1 MKNSILIL
9 TIIFLSGLLSF
20 SSFTIVKQNK
30 ELKFLQSKLSEQE
43 QSMTKLKQ
51 EKEFLTPK
59 AEIHPIE
66 KAVQECMKKED
77 YTTVGMSKC
86 VDDSINDWN
95 KEIDRYLSLFKE
107 TLPEE
112 HYDLLE
118 TSQNKWEDYK
128 KAQWT
133 FLNAAISEKQGTMY
147 INVLSGDRAGVVEN
161 RAKDLSGLF
170 FELTD

>member
-66 KAVQECMKKED
+66 KA
-77 YTTVGMSKC
+77 GM
-86 VDDSINDWN
+86 
-95 KEIDRYLSLFKE
+95 
-107 TLPEE
+107 
-112 HYDLLE
+112 H
-118 TSQNKWEDYK
+118 
-128 KAQWT
+128 
-133 FLNAAISEKQGTMY
+133 EKRRLHNSR
-147 INVLSGDRAGVVEN
+147 NVKMCR
-161 RAKDLSGLF
+161 
-170 FELTD
+170 

>member
-9 TIIFLSGLLSF
+9 TIIFLSGLLCF
-20 SSFTIVKQNK
+20 SLFTAVKQDK
-30 ELKFLQSKLSEQE
+30 ELKLLQSKLSEQE

-95 KEIDRYLSLFKE
+95 KEIDKYLSLLKE
-107 TLPEE
+107 MLPEE
-112 HYDLLE
+112 QYDLLE

-128 KAQWT
+128 KAQWA
-133 FLNAAISEKQGTMY
+133 FLNAAIDEKHGTMY